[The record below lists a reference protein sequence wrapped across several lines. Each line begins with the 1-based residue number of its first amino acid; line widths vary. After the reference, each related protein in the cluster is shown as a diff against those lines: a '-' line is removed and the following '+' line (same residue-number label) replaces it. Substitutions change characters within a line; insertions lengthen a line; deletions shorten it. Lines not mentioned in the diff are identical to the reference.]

1 MKQASLHL
9 LLLEAF
15 LRSNRELTKKL
26 PQAGLLPG
34 QPKILEFL
42 LSNNGCSQKEIS
54 EGCILDKS
62 TVTSLLK
69 RMEAAKLISKQP
81 ATTDQRSSIIYLTA
95 EGRQK
100 ALWVQQELM
109 DIDEAEFADITA
121 KEQQQFL
128 QTLEKII
135 ENQKSW

>member
-1 MKQASLHL
+1 MQPSLHL

-26 PQAGLLPG
+26 PKAGLLPG

-42 LSNNGCSQKEIS
+42 LTHEGCSQKDIS

-69 RMEAAKLISKQP
+69 RMEADALICKKP
-81 ATTDQRSSIIYLTA
+81 DANDQRSSLIYLTA
-95 EGRQK
+95 LGKEK
-100 ALWVQQELM
+100 ALWVQKTLCK
-109 DIDEAEFADITA
+109 IDEVELADITT
-121 KEQQQFL
+121 EERQQFK
-128 QTLEKII
+128 QTLNKII
-135 ENQKSW
+135 QNQKKW

>member
-1 MKQASLHL
+1 MRQPSLHL

-42 LSNNGCSQKEIS
+42 LTNDGCSQKDIS

-69 RMEAAKLISKQP
+69 RMEAAKLISKQT
-81 ATTDQRSSIIYLTA
+81 AATDQRSSIIYLTA

-109 DIDEAEFADITA
+109 NVDEAEFADITL
-121 KEQQQFL
+121 KERQQFL

-135 ENQKSW
+135 KNQKSW

>member
-1 MKQASLHL
+1 MKQSSLHL

-42 LSNNGCSQKEIS
+42 LANDGCSQKEIS

-81 ATTDQRSSIIYLTA
+81 AITDQRSSIIYLTA

-121 KEQQQFL
+121 KERQQFL

>member
-1 MKQASLHL
+1 MTQPSLHL

-42 LSNNGCSQKEIS
+42 LTHDGCSQKDIS

-69 RMEAAKLISKQP
+69 RMEAAALISKEP
-81 ATTDQRSSIIYLTA
+81 DASDQRSSLIYLTDL
-95 EGRQK
+95 GKQK
-100 ALWVQQELM
+100 ALWVQQTLYN
-109 DIDEAEFADITA
+109 IDEAELS
-121 KEQQQFL
+121 ELSQEERQQLMQIL
-128 QTLEKII
+128 SKII
-135 ENQKSW
+135 QKQKMW

>member
-1 MKQASLHL
+1 MKQPSLHL

-42 LSNNGCSQKEIS
+42 LTNDGCSQKEIS

-69 RMEAAKLISKQP
+69 RMETAKLISKQTS
-81 ATTDQRSSIIYLTA
+81 ATDQRSSIIYLTT

-109 DIDEAEFADITA
+109 NVDEAEFTDITL
-121 KEQQQFL
+121 KERQQFL

-135 ENQKSW
+135 KNQKSW

>member
-95 EGRQK
+95 KGRQK

-128 QTLEKII
+128 QTLGKII
-135 ENQKSW
+135 KNQKSW

>member
-128 QTLEKII
+128 QTLGKII

>member
-1 MKQASLHL
+1 MQAKLHL

-15 LRSNRELTKKL
+15 LRSNRELLQRL

-42 LSNNGCSQKEIS
+42 LTHNGCSQKEIS

-69 RMEAAKLISKQP
+69 RMEAGNLISKEQHP
-81 ATTDQRSSIIYLTA
+81 QDQRSSSIYLTNA
-95 EGRQK
+95 GQEK
-100 ALWVQQELM
+100 ALWVQKTLQA
-109 DIDEAEFADITA
+109 IDERELAGLSNE
-121 KEQQQFL
+121 ERQQLL
-128 QTLEKII
+128 QMLVKII
-135 ENQKSW
+135 ANQKSW

>member
-1 MKQASLHL
+1 MKQPSLHL

-42 LSNNGCSQKEIS
+42 LTNDGCSQKEIS

-69 RMEAAKLISKQP
+69 RMETAKLISKQTS
-81 ATTDQRSSIIYLTA
+81 ATDQRSSIIYLTA

-109 DIDEAEFADITA
+109 NVDEAEFTDITL
-121 KEQQQFL
+121 KERQQFL

-135 ENQKSW
+135 KNQKSW

>member
-128 QTLEKII
+128 QTLGKII
-135 ENQKSW
+135 KNQKSW

>member
-1 MKQASLHL
+1 MMQPSLHL

-26 PQAGLLPG
+26 PQANLLPG

-42 LSNNGCSQKEIS
+42 LQHDGCSQKDIS

-69 RMEAAKLISKQP
+69 RMESAALIRKAPDES
-81 ATTDQRSSIIYLTA
+81 DQRSSLIYLTDLGK
-95 EGRQK
+95 EK
-100 ALWVQQELM
+100 AFWVQQTLQA
-109 DIDEAEFADITA
+109 IDEVELASIPSAER
-121 KEQQQFL
+121 QQFL
-128 QTLEKII
+128 QTLGKII
-135 ENQKSW
+135 QNQKKW

>member
-1 MKQASLHL
+1 MTQPSLHL

-42 LSNNGCSQKEIS
+42 LTHDGCSQKDIS

-69 RMEAAKLISKQP
+69 RMEAAALISKKP
-81 ATTDQRSSIIYLTA
+81 DASDQRSSLIYLTDL
-95 EGRQK
+95 GKQK
-100 ALWVQQELM
+100 ALWVQQTLYS
-109 DIDEAEFADITA
+109 IDEAELS
-121 KEQQQFL
+121 ELSQEERQQLIQIL
-128 QTLEKII
+128 AKII
-135 ENQKSW
+135 QKQKMW

>member
-1 MKQASLHL
+1 MTQSSLHL

-26 PQAGLLPG
+26 PQASLLPG

-42 LSNNGCSQKEIS
+42 LKHEGCSQKDIC

-69 RMEAAKLISKQP
+69 RMEAATLISKEP
-81 ATTDQRSSIIYLTA
+81 DMNDQRSSLIYLT
-95 EGRQK
+95 ELGKQK
-100 ALWVQQELM
+100 ALWVEKTLL
-109 DIDEAEFADITA
+109 DIDEAEQSGLSP
-121 KEQQQFL
+121 EERQQLMQL
-128 QTLEKII
+128 LAKII
-135 ENQKSW
+135 QKQKTW

>member
-1 MKQASLHL
+1 MKQPSLHL

-42 LSNNGCSQKEIS
+42 LTNDGCSQKEIS

-69 RMEAAKLISKQP
+69 RMEAAKLISKQTS
-81 ATTDQRSSIIYLTA
+81 ATDQRSSIIYLTA

-109 DIDEAEFADITA
+109 NVDEAEFTDITL
-121 KEQQQFL
+121 KERQQFL

-135 ENQKSW
+135 KNQKSW

>member
-1 MKQASLHL
+1 MQTSLHL

-42 LSNNGCSQKEIS
+42 LKHNGCSQKEIS

-69 RMEAAKLISKQP
+69 RMVAADLISKKP
-81 ATTDQRSSIIYLTA
+81 DATDQRSSLIYLTDTGK
-95 EGRQK
+95 EK
-100 ALWVQQELM
+100 ALWVEETLLT
-109 DIDEAEFADITA
+109 IDEAELLDLTQ
-121 KEQQQFL
+121 EERQQFM
-128 QTLEKII
+128 QTLTKII
-135 ENQKSW
+135 EKQKCW

>member
-1 MKQASLHL
+1 MTQPSLHL

-26 PQAGLLPG
+26 PKAGLLPG

-42 LSNNGCSQKEIS
+42 LTHDGCSQKEIG

-69 RMEAAKLISKQP
+69 RMEAAALIYKKP
-81 ATTDQRSSIIYLTA
+81 DANDQRSSLIYLTDL
-95 EGRQK
+95 GKGK
-100 ALWVQQELM
+100 ALWVQKTLCK
-109 DIDEAEFADITA
+109 IDEVELADITS
-121 KEQQQFL
+121 EERQQFK
-128 QTLEKII
+128 QTLNKII
-135 ENQKSW
+135 QNQKKW

>member
-135 ENQKSW
+135 KNQKSW

>member
-1 MKQASLHL
+1 MMQSSLHL

-26 PQAGLLPG
+26 PEAGLLPG

-42 LSNNGCSQKEIS
+42 LAHAGCSQKDIS

-69 RMEAAKLISKQP
+69 RMETAALINKRP
-81 ATTDQRSSIIYLTA
+81 DANDQRASLIYLTDKGKA
-95 EGRQK
+95 K
-100 ALWVQQELM
+100 ALWVQQVLL
-109 DIDEAEFADITA
+109 DIDEAELNGID
-121 KEQQQFL
+121 EQKRQQLFE
-128 QTLEKII
+128 TLAKII
-135 ENQKSW
+135 QNQKRW